1 MTKLEGYNNLL
12 YKLKYIE
19 QDEDKYLAVWL
30 KLIKNKRVLKGAI
43 DNNCIYII
51 EGILLS
57 YNVVDRNIY
66 RKLINKIYSSVDI
79 ANIRVNKK
87 TLLEISFVNY
97 NLELNKV
104 QRKYIIKYSNLNYHV
119 LKNQSF
125 TLSEKRNMIYKL
137 SNVDWDLYLDNLEK
151 DLYEYILQK
160 GYSFNFGMFYEY
172 TFLDLVILFKNKKFA
187 SYICQEIKFLEQLH
201 IIIPQ
206 QWELG
211 NIGKGK
217 VKIITI

>member
-19 QDEDKYLAVWL
+19 QDENKYLAVWL

-57 YNVVDRNIY
+57 YNIVDRNIY
-66 RKLINKIYSSVDI
+66 QKLINKIYSSVDI

-87 TLLEISFVNY
+87 TLLELSFVNY

-137 SNVDWDLYLDNLEK
+137 NNVDWDLYLDNLEK
-151 DLYEYILQK
+151 DLYKYILQK

-187 SYICQEIKFLEQLH
+187 SYIWQEIKFLEQLH
-201 IIIPQ
+201 IIRPQ